1 MIYAMLSA
9 DPLLLEEPRGVGRDQ
24 PRLGVWPA
32 LRSTAL
38 LLASC
43 GLVLIGVLSLVGP
56 SDSLSDRALR
66 RACYALDDHLAVASC
81 SAPFPVLV
89 GVDLDVTA
97 AFLLAGTMAALFLW
111 SMRGYWRLCARSAA
125 GLVSWLF
132 RS

>member
-1 MIYAMLSA
+1 MLSA
-9 DPLLLEEPRGVGRDQ
+9 DPLLLEEPRGVGQDA

-43 GLVLIGVLSLVGP
+43 GLVLIGTLSLLGP
-56 SDSLSDRALR
+56 SNSLSDRALR

-81 SAPFPVLV
+81 SAPFPAS
-89 GVDLDVTA
+89 GVDLDVIA

-111 SMRGYWRLCARSAA
+111 SMRGYWQLYARAA
-125 GLVSWLF
+125 GGLVRRAF
-132 RS
+132 GG

>member
-9 DPLLLEEPRGVGRDQ
+9 DPLLLEEPRGVRQDA
-24 PRLGVWPA
+24 PKLRVWPA

-43 GLVLIGVLSLVGP
+43 GLVLIGVLSLLGP

-66 RACYALDDHLAVASC
+66 RACFALDDHLVVASC
-81 SAPFPVLV
+81 SAPFPASGGL
-89 GVDLDVTA
+89 DLDVMA
-97 AFLLAGTMAALFLW
+97 AFLLAGTMAALFVW
-111 SMRGYWRLCARSAA
+111 SMRGYWQLYARSAA
-125 GLVSWLF
+125 GLVSWLL

>member
-1 MIYAMLSA
+1 MILAMLSS
-9 DPLLLEEPRGVGRDQ
+9 DPLPLEEPRGVRPDAL
-24 PRLGVWPA
+24 RLGVWPA
-32 LRSTAL
+32 VRSAAL
-38 LLASC
+38 LLASF
-43 GLVLIGVLSLVGP
+43 GLVLIGVLSLLGP

-111 SMRGYWRLCARSAA
+111 SMRGYWQLYARSAA
-125 GLVSWLF
+125 GLVTWLF

>member
-9 DPLLLEEPRGVGRDQ
+9 DPRQLEEPRRARHDA

-32 LRSTAL
+32 LRSTVL

-43 GLVLIGVLSLVGP
+43 GLVVIGTLSLLGP

-66 RACYALDDHLAVASC
+66 RACYALDDHLVVASC
-81 SAPFPVLV
+81 SGPFPGSA

-97 AFLLAGTMAALFLW
+97 AFLLAATMAALFLW
-111 SMRGYWRLCARSAA
+111 SMRGYWRLYARSAA
-125 GLVSWLF
+125 TLVSWLF
-132 RS
+132 RG